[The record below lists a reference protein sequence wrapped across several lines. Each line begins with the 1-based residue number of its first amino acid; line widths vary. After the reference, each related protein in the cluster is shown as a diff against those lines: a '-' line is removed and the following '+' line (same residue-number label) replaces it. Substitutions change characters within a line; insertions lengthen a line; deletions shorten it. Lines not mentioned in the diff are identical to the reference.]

1 MLHNFRWKM
10 QQKLSILYKTRKNL
24 LCRTKMKTYCSNN
37 EMIPRSNDRFFRN
50 IFSFKSSILCVCC
63 FSSLSN
69 KVYDKSNSFNDYIL
83 VWIQ

>member
-37 EMIPRSNDRFFRN
+37 EMIPRST
-50 IFSFKSSILCVCC
+50 
-63 FSSLSN
+63 SLSN
-69 KVYDKSNSFNDYIL
+69 KVYNKSNSFNDYIL
-83 VWIQ
+83 V